1 MIGKI
6 NIDFQVVHSGDP
18 KIIMVADFSS
28 WLHIETQPAVLSI
41 TLPGSRTAIQFNFEK
56 NKINGYNSN
65 NLGIGCSHNCEG
77 EDYADLPDGIY
88 DIKLEASPNTFN
100 KQRYY
105 LKTDKAQLEL
115 DKLLVKL
122 GFTYNEKDKEKINNL
137 QLIDFLLQ
145 VAGAATRLGD
155 IPKASEHF
163 SEALKLIEKIKECKN
178 CL

>member
-28 WLHIETQPAVLSI
+28 WLYIETEPAVISI
-41 TLPGSRTAIQFNFEK
+41 TLPGSHNPIQFNFEK
-56 NKINGYNSN
+56 NKINGFNSN
-65 NLGIGCSHNCEG
+65 NLGIGCSYNCDEP
-77 EDYADLPDGIY
+77 EYADLPDGIY

-105 LKTDKAQLEL
+105 LKTDKIQLEL
-115 DKLLVKL
+115 DELLVKL
-122 GFTYNEKDKEKINNL
+122 GFTYNEKDKDKINNL
-137 QLIDFLLQ
+137 QLIDFLLM
-145 VAGAATRLGD
+145 VARAAIRLGD

-163 SEALKLIEKIKECKN
+163 NEALKLIEKTKECKN